1 MKTRTNLRR
10 LAFAMCCM
18 SGVMALAGSL
28 LSGPWHGRIKVTPQ
42 VSLRIVLNINA
53 EESGHP
59 SVTLDSPDQNAY
71 GIPGEVNYL
80 SEDSVSV
87 SVRSIGLSYEGRLE
101 KGVLV
106 GKCRQG
112 MMTVG
117 LDLQP
122 GTERLN
128 RPQTPV
134 PPYPYA
140 EKEVRFENPV
150 DGVTLAGTLVLPE
163 GGSSTTPAVVMVTGS
178 GLQNRDEEIFG
189 HRPFAVI
196 ADWLARNGIASLRY
210 DDRGF
215 GESSGDG
222 NIATTRDFARDARA
236 AVEYLRESEG
246 LRNVGVLGHSEGAT
260 VAFMLGAED
269 ERDLYANPAFIIAL
283 GAQTVR
289 GDMLLAD
296 QNARLL
302 EQGGMPADV
311 VENYVSALLRLYG
324 NMMEEERRLT
334 PSDIDE
340 ICAEWPDTPVYDSL
354 RENLKKI
361 ASIESPWLEN
371 FIGFSPADCI
381 AASKCPVFVLYGE
394 RDMQVSPELNMP
406 LMEQLAPK
414 SRVKLYPGLNHLMQ
428 HAERGSIEEYDRIE
442 ETLSPEVLE
451 DITGF
456 LKMQIQTPDD

>member
-1 MKTRTNLRR
+1 MKETGILRR
-10 LAFAMCCM
+10 LAVAMCCLP
-18 SGVMALAGSL
+18 GVMMPAGRL
-28 LSGPWHGRIKVTPQ
+28 ISGPWHGSIKVTPQ
-42 VSLRIVLNINA
+42 VSLRVVFNIDA
-53 EESGHP
+53 EESTHP

-80 SEDSVSV
+80 SEDSVNI
-87 SVRSIGLSYEGRLE
+87 SVRSIGLTFAGRLE
-101 KGVLV
+101 DGVLA
-106 GKCRQG
+106 GKFRQG
-112 MMTVG
+112 MMTAA
-117 LDLQP
+117 LALKP
-122 GTERLN
+122 GTEKRN

-134 PPYPYA
+134 PPYPYV
-140 EKEVRFENPV
+140 EKEVRFENRI

-163 GGSSTTPAVVMVTGS
+163 GYSPDRPAVVMVTGS
-178 GLQNRDEEIFG
+178 GLQNRDEEVFG

-222 NIATTRDFARDARA
+222 SIATTRDFARDAKA
-236 AVEYLRESEG
+236 AVEYLRSGEH
-246 LRNVGVLGHSEGAT
+246 LRNIGVLGHSEGAT

-269 ERDLYANPAFIIAL
+269 APELFADPAFIVAI

-289 GDMLLAD
+289 GDVLLAD
-296 QNARLL
+296 QNVRLM
-302 EQGGMPADV
+302 EQSGMPQDV
-311 VENYVSALLRLYG
+311 IENYVSALLRLYG
-324 NMMEEERRLT
+324 NMAEEGRRMT
-334 PSDIDE
+334 PSDVNE
-340 ICAEWPDTPVYDSL
+340 LCAEWPDTPVYGSL

-394 RDMQVSPELNMP
+394 RDMQVSPELNMS

-428 HAERGSIEEYDRIE
+428 HAERGSIGEYDRIE

-456 LKMQIQTPDD
+456 LKMQIQPRDH